1 MAMIKLVGGA
11 KKLFSTDELNL
22 DIEGITLERLL
33 ELLLEIKPKD
43 TGILDINNILV
54 AVNGADSSALD
65 GKKTILKNNDV
76 ISIIPVI
83 HGGSNKKIMINSG
96 KKNIQ
101 IVNIKG
107 DKKIDVTF
115 LDELRKEF
123 PKLKLQAIS
132 SKFVLN
138 SYHLKKIL
146 SISLNSEKEKM
157 LLSNRIE
164 TDILMRFAATKQI
177 ADAITFAGLKPKND
191 FVLIAIGNKTTLGKL
206 YQKLTPFIT
215 EVFPKDNTA
224 FLKKHFKI
232 SKKQLDSIYSKNP
245 LEDLLIEK
253 AAVLI

>member
-1 MAMIKLVGGA
+1 MATIKLVGGA
-11 KKLFSTDELNL
+11 KKLFSTDQLEL
-22 DIEGITLERLL
+22 DIEGITLEKLL

-43 TGILDINNILV
+43 TGTLDINNILV

-65 GKKTILKNNDV
+65 GKKTVLKNQDV

-83 HGGSNKKIMINSG
+83 HGGSNKKIMISTG

-107 DKKIDVTF
+107 DKKIDVAF

-123 PKLKLQAIS
+123 PKIKLQAIS
-132 SKFVLN
+132 SKFILN

-146 SISLNSEKEKM
+146 SISLNSEKEKV
-157 LLSNRIE
+157 LLSNRLE
-164 TDILMRFAATKQI
+164 TDILMRFAASRQI
-177 ADAITFAGLKPKND
+177 ADAITSVGIKPKSD
-191 FVLIAIGNKTTLGKL
+191 FILIAIGNKTTLDKL
-206 YQKLTPFIT
+206 YRKLTPLIT
-215 EVFPKDNTA
+215 EVFSIDNSK

-232 SKKQLDSIYSKNP
+232 TKKQLDSIYSKNP

-253 AAVLI
+253 AAVLL